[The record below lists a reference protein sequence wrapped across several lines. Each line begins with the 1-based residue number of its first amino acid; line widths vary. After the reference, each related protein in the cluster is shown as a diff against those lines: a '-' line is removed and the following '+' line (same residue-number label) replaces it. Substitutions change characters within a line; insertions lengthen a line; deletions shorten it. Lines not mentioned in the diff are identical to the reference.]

1 MATSMNFLS
10 PDNLCGRALLRLVAR
25 GSSIIAELNRL
36 AARVPDAYKGV
47 SRGDAAKYRAI
58 LFDFRYMKTPERYEH
73 DISHNLDLVDLDDE
87 LQETHLPILKRFY
100 QLFESMTKYI
110 ADLYKYVD
118 DLNSGFYISNTVEGV
133 LLDVD
138 GKQLM
143 IESVYLLGVMLLQLD
158 VLVPGPVRER
168 MIVSYLRYTGE
179 GALLSLDEVKKLC
192 RSTGFDPR
200 APKEDAPEGYP
211 EAYFARFPPDKAL
224 LNMMVDRLRS
234 DDIYQRVRMFPAP
247 EHRSAALS
255 QQASMV
261 YVVLYFTPEH
271 LKRNKSMM
279 REIVDKHFNDN
290 WIVHI
295 YMGKLADLSEEW
307 SRYPAAREAL
317 GIDTLQPSNVQSL
330 LDRHKLEVEACEADL
345 RKYLTEGVLTEKY
358 VVDNT
363 APLLHALRRCNVTLR
378 WPFLH
383 KRTAHR
389 RFNEAINRA
398 VVPPER
404 MLSLLLSTAQLEF
417 KLKGMFAE
425 LLSVKEERWNEGKK
439 VVSEMMVEL
448 SNYFSGE
455 QALTRVEKDEQLQG
469 WFRQLAGEVEALDY
483 TDATTAGRKILQL
496 IKALEEV
503 EQFETIDT
511 STFIKEFLSQARDH
525 MLNMVRTVN
534 VKDEVMDTLL
544 VVSDLAYAWEVINDY
559 MRQMHERITRDPT
572 CVVLLRAVFLKMTS
586 VLDVPLIRI
595 RQGESP
601 DAESVGQYYSAELV
615 NFVRRVLEIVPISVF
630 QLLDQI
636 IRLQTS
642 DMRPVPVRMELIHLK
657 GLAQTDQR
665 YTLAKL
671 THRIS
676 VFTEGILAMRKT
688 LLGDIQVDPRKIL
701 EEGIR
706 KEAVRQVTAT
716 MHGILQFDMRTG
728 RGRDPK
734 RNFMEQMTKVAD
746 RLDGFQRSFAYIQD
760 YINIYG
766 LKLFQEEFMRVI
778 GFNFEMECNRF
789 LKSKVLPE
797 ASRFQNGASPLP
809 PMPAP
814 TDRNVGFLG
823 RTLDAVCSL
832 TDPRSTIYSP
842 TENAWFD
849 ASGRE
854 MAGLALMDLFN
865 KGVSVAGM
873 CAIDSLL
880 AFHATASL
888 KSLVRSFA
896 AESKAG
902 ASKLLGQVTADLR
915 PQTAPARS
923 HKVYAHVVRKLAKPM
938 DAMLDFVLRVGQVQL
953 LRKQIG
959 AQLNFSCRLESKLLL
974 SSLEALNAAVLTDI
988 RRHYHNSEKYPYPQK
1003 ENPLLQELGKYLTA
1017 VGIYDPMAQIYVT
1030 VDALPHMGLWLALF
1044 VLAQMPKLTY
1054 DRDFSSLVRRR
1065 AADGV
1070 DGAPLVAGL
1079 ATVLRQ
1085 LHPTVTRQLLS
1096 FLGQYVRTHV
1106 QLCFAASKPS
1116 PLPAEVV
1123 NVLLFL
1129 RDLTVVANIP
1139 RRVLE
1144 GFIPAYVFDAV
1155 SVAGT

>member
-1 MATSMNFLS
+1 MSSLNFLAEE
-10 PDNLCGRALLRLVAR
+10 NLCGRTLLRLVSR

-36 AARVPDAYKGV
+36 AERVPDAYKGV
-47 SRGDAAKYRAI
+47 TVGDAAKYRTI
-58 LFDFRYMKTPERYEH
+58 LFDFKYLKTPERYEH
-73 DISHNLDLVDLDDE
+73 AISQNLDLVDLDDE
-87 LQETHLPILKRFY
+87 LQESHLPILERFY

-110 ADLYKYVD
+110 ADLFKYVE
-118 DLNSGFYISNTVEGV
+118 DLNTGFYISNTVEGV
-133 LLDVD
+133 LLDID

-143 IESVYLLGVMLLQLD
+143 IEAIYLLGVMLLQLD

-168 MIVSYLRYTGE
+168 IIVSYLRYTGE
-179 GALLSLDEVKKLC
+179 GALLSLDEVTKLC

-200 APKEDAPEGYP
+200 APKREAPEDYP
-211 EAYFARFPPDKAL
+211 ESFFARFAPPKDL
-224 LNMMVDRLRS
+224 LNMVVDRLRS
-234 DDIYQRVRMFPAP
+234 DDVYQRVRMFPAP

-261 YVVLYFTPEH
+261 YVILYFTPEH
-271 LKRNKSMM
+271 LTRNKSMM

-307 SRYPAAREAL
+307 DRYPAAREAL
-317 GIDTLQPSNVQSL
+317 GIDTLQPVNVQGL
-330 LDRHKLEVEACEADL
+330 LDRHVLEVEACENDL

-378 WPFLH
+378 WPLLH
-383 KRTAHR
+383 KRTVHK
-389 RFNEAINRA
+389 RFGEAINHM
-398 VVPPER
+398 VVPPDR
-404 MLSLLLSTAQLEF
+404 LLSLLLSTAQLEF
-417 KLKGMFAE
+417 KLKNMFAE
-425 LLSVKEERWNEGKK
+425 LLAVKEDRWNEGKK

-448 SNYFSGE
+448 SQYFSGE

-469 WFRQLAGEVEALDY
+469 WFATLAEEVEALDY
-483 TDATTAGRKILQL
+483 HDATTAGRKILQL

-511 STFIKEFLSQARDH
+511 STFIKEFLTQARSE

-544 VVSDLAYAWEVINDY
+544 VVSDLAYAWDVIDDY
-559 MRQMHERITRDPT
+559 MREMHKRITADPT
-572 CVVLLRAVFLKMTS
+572 SVVLLRAVFLKMTS

-595 RQGESP
+595 RQADSP
-601 DAESVGQYYSAELV
+601 DAPSVSQYYSSELV

-630 QLLDQI
+630 ELLDQI
-636 IRLQTS
+636 IKLQTTE
-642 DMRPVPVRMELIHLK
+642 MIPVPVRMELVHLK
-657 GLAQTDQR
+657 GLAQFDQR
-665 YTLAKL
+665 YALAKL

-706 KEAVRQVTAT
+706 KEAVRQVTRT
-716 MHGILQFDMRTG
+716 LHGTLQFDMRPG

-734 RNFMEQMTKVAD
+734 RHFMQQMTAVAD
-746 RLDGFQRSFAYIQD
+746 RLDGFRRSFAYIQD

-766 LKLFQEEFMRVI
+766 LKLFQQEFSRVI
-778 GFNFEMECNRF
+778 GFNVEQECNRF
-789 LKSKVLPE
+789 LKRKILAE
-797 ASRFQNGASPLP
+797 TSRFQSGASPMPPLP
-809 PMPAP
+809 KPV
-814 TDRNVGFLG
+814 DRNVSFLG
-823 RTLDAVCSL
+823 RTLDAVSSL
-832 TDPRSTIYSP
+832 TDPRLTIYSP
-842 TENAWFD
+842 TANAWFD

-854 MAGLALMDLFN
+854 MAGLSLMDLFN

-873 CAIDSLL
+873 CAIDQLL
-880 AFHATASL
+880 AFHTTHNL
-888 KSLVRSFA
+888 KTLVRQFA

-902 ASKLLGQVTADLR
+902 ASKLLAQLHDDLR
-915 PQTAPARS
+915 PHTAPARS
-923 HKVYAHVVRKLAKPM
+923 HKIYAHVVRKLAKPM
-938 DAMLDFVLRVGQVQL
+938 DAMLEVVLRVGQLQL

-974 SSLEALNAAVLTDI
+974 SSLEALNTAVLTDL
-988 RRHYHNSEKYPYPQK
+988 RRHYHNRSKYPHPQK
-1003 ENPLLQELGKYLTA
+1003 DNPLLRELGTYLSA
-1017 VGIYDPMAQIYVT
+1017 AGMYDPLAQIYVT
-1030 VDALPHMGLWLALF
+1030 VDAQAHMGLWLTLF
-1044 VLAQMPKLTY
+1044 VLSQVGKLTY

-1065 AADGV
+1065 ASDAL

-1079 ATVLRQ
+1079 ATVLKQ
-1085 LHPTVTRQLLS
+1085 LHPTVTRQMLA
-1096 FLGQYVRTHV
+1096 FLGQFVRTNV
-1106 QLCFAASKPS
+1106 QLCFAAAKPT

-1123 NVLLFL
+1123 NVLLL
-1129 RDLTVVANIP
+1129 TRDLCEAARVP
-1139 RRVLE
+1139 RRVVE
-1144 GFIPAYVFDAV
+1144 GFIPSYIFDAV
-1155 SVAGT
+1155 EV

>member
-1 MATSMNFLS
+1 MAASLNFLS
-10 PDNLCGRALLRLVAR
+10 PDNLCGRALLRLVSR

-36 AARVPDAYKGV
+36 ATRVPAAYKGV
-47 SRGDAAKYRAI
+47 SAGDAAKYRTI
-58 LFDFRYMKTPERYEH
+58 LFDFKYMKTPERYEH
-73 DISHNLDLVDLDDE
+73 AISQNLDLVDLDDE
-87 LQETHLPILKRFY
+87 LQESHLPILERFY

-110 ADLYKYVD
+110 SDLYKYVD

-133 LLDVD
+133 LLDID

-143 IESVYLLGVMLLQLD
+143 IEAIYLLGVMLLQLD

-179 GALLSLDEVKKLC
+179 GALLSLDEVTKLC

-200 APKEDAPEGYP
+200 APKEEAPENYP
-211 EAYFARFPPDKAL
+211 EAFFARFPPDKAL

-234 DDIYQRVRMFPAP
+234 DDVYQRVRMFPAP

-290 WIVHI
+290 WIVHV

-317 GIDTLQPSNVQSL
+317 GIDTLQPSNIQSL
-330 LDRHKLEVEACEADL
+330 LDRHHLEVEACEADL

-378 WPFLH
+378 WPLLH

-389 RFNEAINRA
+389 RFNEAINRS

-404 MLSLLLSTAQLEF
+404 LLSLLLSTAQLEF

-425 LLSVKEERWNEGKK
+425 LLAVKEQRWSEGKK

-448 SNYFSGE
+448 SQYFSGE
-455 QALTRVEKDEQLQG
+455 QALTRVEKDEQLQS
-469 WFRQLAGEVEALDY
+469 WFATLAEEVEALDY
-483 TDATTAGRKILQL
+483 GDATTAGRKILQL

-511 STFIKEFLSQARDH
+511 STFIKEFLGQARSH

-544 VVSDLAYAWEVINDY
+544 VVSDLAYAWDVINDY
-559 MRQMHERITRDPT
+559 MREMHKRITRDPT

-586 VLDVPLIRI
+586 VLDIPLIRI
-595 RQGESP
+595 RQADSP
-601 DAESVGQYYSAELV
+601 DAESVGQYYSSELV

-630 QLLDQI
+630 ELLDQI
-636 IRLQTS
+636 IRLQTTE
-642 DMRPVPVRMELIHLK
+642 MRAVPVRMELIHLK
-657 GLAQTDQR
+657 GLAQTDAR

-688 LLGDIQVDPRKIL
+688 LLGDIQVDPRRIL

-716 MHGILQFDMRTG
+716 MHGALQFDMRSG

-734 RNFMEQMTKVAD
+734 RNFMERMSQVAE
-746 RLDGFQRSFAYIQD
+746 RLDGFRRSFAYIQD

-766 LKLFQEEFMRVI
+766 LKLFQEEFSRVI
-778 GFNFEMECNRF
+778 GFNFEQECNRF
-789 LKSKVLPE
+789 LKRKVLPE
-797 ASRFQNGASPLP
+797 ASRYQTGAN
-809 PMPAP
+809 PMPALP
-814 TDRNVGFLG
+814 APVDRNVSFLG
-823 RTLDAVCSL
+823 RTLDAISSL
-832 TDPRSTIYSP
+832 TDPRVTIFSP
-842 TENAWFD
+842 TENAWYD

-854 MAGLALMDLFN
+854 MAGLGLMDLFN

-880 AFHATASL
+880 AFHATHSL
-888 KSLVRSFA
+888 KTFVRSFA

-902 ASKLLGQVTADLR
+902 ASKLLRQLVDDLR
-915 PQTAPARS
+915 PHTAPARS
-923 HKVYAHVVRKLAKPM
+923 HKVYSHVVRKLSKPM
-938 DAMLDFVLRVGQVQL
+938 DAMLEVILRVGQLQL
-953 LRKQIG
+953 LRKQIA
-959 AQLNFSCRLESKLLL
+959 AQLNFSARLESKLLL
-974 SSLEALNAAVLTDI
+974 SSLEALNTAVLTDI

-1003 ENPLLQELGKYLTA
+1003 DNPLLPELGKYLTA
-1017 VGIYDPMAQIYVT
+1017 AGIYDPMAQIYVT

-1044 VLAQMPKLTY
+1044 VLTEVPRLVY

-1065 AADGV
+1065 AADQL
-1070 DGAPLVAGL
+1070 DGAPLIAGL

-1085 LHPTVTRQLLS
+1085 LHPTVTREMLA
-1096 FLGQYVRTHV
+1096 FIGQYVRTHV
-1106 QLCFAASKPS
+1106 QICFGASKPT

-1123 NVLLFL
+1123 NVLLL
-1129 RDLTVVANIP
+1129 TRDLVAAANVP
-1139 RRVLE
+1139 RRVLD
-1144 GFIPAYVFDAV
+1144 GFIPNYIFD
-1155 SVAGT
+1155 SVVVG